1 MDKKWHR
8 RGRVLALLAGGA
20 ATVLV
25 AALYGGTLAASAN
38 SKERPGRGGEQTLKF
53 VVHFSPFNVID
64 LPPAGLSVGDFSVFH
79 DQLLDASGHQVGL
92 DAGTCPVTQLIPT
105 GVEVMCSLAVSLTD
119 GQITLQG
126 LATNAP
132 DKPLAVTGC
141 TGRYRTTRGDAA
153 LHENGD
159 GTGTLTLH
167 LVP

>member
-1 MDKKWHR
+1 MDKKWQK

-38 SKERPGRGGEQTLKF
+38 SKERPGRSGEQTLTF
-53 VVHFSPFNVID
+53 VVHFSPFNMID
-64 LPPAGLSVGDFSVFH
+64 LPPAGLSVGDVSVFH
-79 DQLLDASGHQVGL
+79 DQLLDDDGHQVGV

-105 GVEVMCSLAVSLTD
+105 GVEVMCSLAV
-119 GQITLQG
+119 
-126 LATNAP
+126 
-132 DKPLAVTGC
+132 TGG

-167 LVP
+167 LVA

>member
-1 MDKKWHR
+1 
-8 RGRVLALLAGGA
+8 
-20 ATVLV
+20 
-25 AALYGGTLAASAN
+25 LYAGTLAASAN
-38 SKERPGRGGEQTLKF
+38 SKERPGKGDEQTLRF

-64 LPPAGLSVGDFSVFH
+64 LPPAGLSVGDVSVFH
-79 DQLLDASGHQVGL
+79 DQLLDGGGHRVGV

-105 GVEVMCSLAVSLTD
+105 GVEVTCSLAVSLTD

-132 DKPLAVTGC
+132 DKPLAVTGG

-159 GTGTLTLH
+159 GTGRLTLH
-167 LVP
+167 LLP

>member
-1 MDKKWHR
+1 MDKKWQK

-38 SKERPGRGGEQTLKF
+38 SKEPPGGRGKQTLTF

-64 LPPAGLSVGDFSVFH
+64 LPPTGLSVGDISVFH
-79 DQLLDASGHQVGL
+79 DQLLDGGEHQVGME
-92 DAGTCPVTQLIPT
+92 AGTCPVTELIPT
-105 GVEVMCSLAVSLTD
+105 GVETMCSVAVSLAG

-132 DKPLAVTGC
+132 DKPLAITGG

-167 LVP
+167 LMP

>member
-1 MDKKWHR
+1 MDKKGHR
-8 RGRVLALLAGGA
+8 RGLVFALLVGGA
-20 ATVLV
+20 ATVL
-25 AALYGGTLAASAN
+25 AGALFGTLAASAN
-38 SKERPGRGGEQTLKF
+38 SKESAGRGGERTLTF
-53 VVHFSPFNVID
+53 VVHFSPFNVVD
-64 LPPAGLSVGDFSVFH
+64 LPPAGLSVGDISMFH
-79 DQLLDASGHQVGL
+79 DQLLDAGGHQVGVE
-92 DAGTCPVTQLIPT
+92 AGSCPVTQLIPT
-105 GVEVMCSLAVSLTD
+105 GVEVMCSVAVSLTD

-132 DKPLAVTGC
+132 DKPLAVTGG

>member
-1 MDKKWHR
+1 MDCKRHR
-8 RGRVLALLAGGA
+8 WGRVLAFLAGGT

-25 AALYGGTLAASAN
+25 AAFFGATRSASAN
-38 SKERPGRGGEQTLKF
+38 SKERPGRGGEQTLMF

-64 LPPAGLSVGDFSVFH
+64 LPPAGLSVGDVSMFH
-79 DQLLDASGHQVGL
+79 DQLLDDDGHQVGV

-132 DKPLAVTGC
+132 DKPLAVTGG

>member
-1 MDKKWHR
+1 MDEKGHR
-8 RGRVLALLAGGA
+8 HGRAFAVLAGGA
-20 ATVLV
+20 TTVLV
-25 AALYGGTLAASAN
+25 AALFGSTLAASAN
-38 SKERPGRGGEQTLKF
+38 SKERPGRGGERTLAF

-64 LPPAGLSVGDFSVFH
+64 LPPAGLSVGDVSTFH
-79 DQLLDASGHQVGL
+79 DQLLDDGGHQVGVE
-92 DAGTCPVTQLIPT
+92 AGVCPVTQLIPT
-105 GVEVMCSLAVSLTD
+105 GVEVMCSVAVSLTD

-132 DKPLAVTGC
+132 DKPLAVTGG

-167 LVP
+167 LVA